1 MTKAKSEEKAQTAL
15 CPVGR
20 FFADLEK
27 APGKDSAF
35 FEHMKKS
42 RVEFLKGIRSLVDER
57 IEAIEKKG
65 GAGDKRKA
73 TRVQV
78 E

>member
-1 MTKAKSEEKAQTAL
+1 MTKTKSEEKAHTVL

-27 APGKDSAF
+27 ASGKDSAF

-65 GAGDKRKA
+65 ASGDKRKA